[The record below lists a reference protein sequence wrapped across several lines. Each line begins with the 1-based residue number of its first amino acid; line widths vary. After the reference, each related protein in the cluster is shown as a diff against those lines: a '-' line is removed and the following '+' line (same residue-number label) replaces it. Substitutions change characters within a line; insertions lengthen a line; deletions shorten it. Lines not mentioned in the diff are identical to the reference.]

1 MQILKLFRHE
11 KEITSLTSS
20 VRIFDRWRSKVCPP
34 LTWSCSVD
42 TKAFRKN
49 KQNKRLQKQICK
61 YQNGSS
67 NRKNN
72 GYKSIALPSI
82 SRARSPVSRILQ
94 AAEDTKYQT
103 NYQWTAAG
111 KPRQFATDCSVNSH
125 PAASWTLAPS
135 WPPSRP
141 PPCSLSA
148 STPPAA
154 ACGSS
159 EAPPMRPSPSRSACR
174 PPGAAAGTWRW
185 QRLRRSARATQPNS
199 GKGNKN
205 KKLGNSS
212 TTASCLLMI
221 KKKGARLTDLI

>member
-67 NRKNN
+67 NPKNN
-72 GYKSIALPSI
+72 GYKSIPHLQSLVLVPQWVVFFKQLRTQNRLII
-82 SRARSPVSRILQ
+82 SELQ
-94 AAEDTKYQT
+94 QVNREQSDFP
-103 NYQWTAAG
+103 N
-111 KPRQFATDCSVNSH
+111 TDCSVNSH

-159 EAPPMRPSPSRSACR
+159 DAPTKRPSPSRSACR

-205 KKLGNSS
+205 N
-212 TTASCLLMI
+212 
-221 KKKGARLTDLI
+221 

>member
-67 NRKNN
+67 NPKNN

-111 KPRQFATDCSVNSH
+111 KPRAKRLSKHRLLCELTSCSILDSRSLL
-125 PAASWTLAPS
+125 ASFS
-135 WPPSRP
+135 
-141 PPCSLSA
+141 SA
-148 STPPAA
+148 SMQPLCIDSSSCRMRLVRRANEASFSFSERLPSSRRCCRDLTVAA
-154 ACGSS
+154 A
-159 EAPPMRPSPSRSACR
+159 
-174 PPGAAAGTWRW
+174 
-185 QRLRRSARATQPNS
+185 
-199 GKGNKN
+199 
-205 KKLGNSS
+205 
-212 TTASCLLMI
+212 TA
-221 KKKGARLTDLI
+221 